1 MTHDQF
7 AAFSAFRDK
16 FRAQVA
22 AWSADAGLMEALASL
37 QKQAADADGVPAYPL
52 ETPIV
57 YNTALDAI
65 TEDDDI
71 RLIVIGD
78 NPGKSEQLAT
88 NRKYLVGQ
96 AGKIAEG
103 FFRRNPELGID
114 FRKNAIIL
122 NKTPLHT
129 AKTRELAMFADKA
142 SSASKAGG
150 VNKANVA
157 PSAGGATQ
165 ADAADKAGDD
175 KQADAAY
182 KATGP
187 SAFKASSNKQAA
199 LVDKAGVAANDQ
211 SVVDASRE
219 PSFSQKQR
227 LATLLDET
235 QRFMARET
243 AALQKALDTPQSPCA
258 IWLVG
263 YAELKP
269 RGLFTTYRDILA
281 DEYRARPE
289 SELYVYQHFSMNCF
303 TTDLKKRAD
312 PERSLAENLRVI
324 GCEHRKEIFGF

>member
-7 AAFSAFRDK
+7 TAFSAFRER

-22 AWSADAGLMEALASL
+22 AWSADAGLMEALALL
-37 QKQAADADGVPAYPL
+37 QEQAADADGVPVYPL

-78 NPGKSEQLAT
+78 NPGKSEQLTT

-114 FRKNAIIL
+114 FRRNAIIL

-129 AKTRELAMFADKA
+129 AKTRELVMLCK
-142 SSASKAGG
+142 K
-150 VNKANVA
+150 
-157 PSAGGATQ
+157 PEI
-165 ADAADKAGDD
+165 AA
-175 KQADAAY
+175 
-182 KATGP
+182 
-187 SAFKASSNKQAA
+187 
-199 LVDKAGVAANDQ
+199 
-211 SVVDASRE
+211 
-219 PSFSQKQR
+219 
-227 LATLLDET
+227 LLDET

-243 AALQKALDTPQSPCA
+243 AALQKALDTPESPCA

-269 RGLFTTYRDILA
+269 RGLFTTYRDVLT
-281 DEYRARPE
+281 DEYRTQPE
-289 SELYVYQHFSMNCF
+289 SSLFVYQHFSMNCF
-303 TTDLKKRAD
+303 TTDLKKHAD
-312 PERSLAENLRVI
+312 PALSLAENLRVI
-324 GCEHRKEIFGF
+324 GINHRKEIFGF

>member
-7 AAFSAFRDK
+7 TAFSAFRER
-16 FRAQVA
+16 FRAHVT
-22 AWSADAGLMEALASL
+22 AWSSDADLMNALASL
-37 QKQAADADGVPAYPL
+37 QKEAAKADSVPDYPI

-57 YNTALDAI
+57 YNTALDEI
-65 TEDDDI
+65 TESDDI
-71 RLIVIGD
+71 RIIVIGD
-78 NPGKSEQLAT
+78 NPGKNEQLTT

-129 AKTRELAMFADKA
+129 AKTKELAMFADKVSDA
-142 SSASKAGG
+142 YKAGG
-150 VNKANVA
+150 DSKTADA
-157 PSAGGATQ
+157 FKTGGAT
-165 ADAADKAGDD
+165 
-175 KQADAAY
+175 
-182 KATGP
+182 
-187 SAFKASSNKQAA
+187 
-199 LVDKAGVAANDQ
+199 NDQ
-211 SVVDASRE
+211 SVANSAVSI
-219 PSFSQKQR
+219 SQR
-227 LATLLDET
+227 IAALFDET

-243 AALQKALDTPQSPCA
+243 AALQKALDTPESPCA

-269 RGLFTTYRDILA
+269 RGLFTMYRDILA

-289 SELYVYQHFSMNCF
+289 NNLYVYQHFSMNCF

-312 PERSLAENLRVI
+312 PALSLAENLRVI

>member
-7 AAFSAFRDK
+7 TAFSAFRER
-16 FRAQVA
+16 FRTQVA
-22 AWSADAGLMEALASL
+22 AWSSDADLMNALASL
-37 QKQAADADGVPAYPL
+37 QKEAAKADGVPDYPI

-57 YNTALDAI
+57 YNTALDEI
-65 TEDDDI
+65 TESDDI
-71 RLIVIGD
+71 RIIVIGD

-129 AKTRELAMFADKA
+129 AKTRELAMLAEKA
-142 SSASKAGG
+142 EPASKAG
-150 VNKANVA
+150 
-157 PSAGGATQ
+157 S
-165 ADAADKAGDD
+165 D
-175 KQADAAY
+175 KQAYSAD

-187 SAFKASSNKQAA
+187 SAFKASSNNQTAS
-199 LVDKAGVAANDQ
+199 VDKAGGAANDQ
-211 SVVDASRE
+211 SVADASRE
-219 PSFSQKQR
+219 PSISQKQR
-227 LATLLDET
+227 LAALLDET
-235 QRFMARET
+235 QRFMAHET
-243 AALQKALDTPQSPCA
+243 AALQKALDTPESPCA

-281 DEYRARPE
+281 DEYHAQPE
-289 SELYVYQHFSMNCF
+289 SNLFVYQHFSMNCF

-312 PERSLAENLRVI
+312 SKLSLAENLQAI
-324 GCEHRKEIFGF
+324 GHEHRKEIIGF

>member
-78 NPGKSEQLAT
+78 NPGKSEQLTT

-114 FRKNAIIL
+114 FRRNAIIL

-129 AKTRELAMFADKA
+129 AKTRELAMFVDKP
-142 SSASKAGG
+142 SSASKTL
-150 VNKANVA
+150 
-157 PSAGGATQ
+157 GAKQ
-165 ADAADKAGDD
+165 ADIADKAGDD

-182 KATGP
+182 KAGGAAYDRSVVSAAP
-187 SAFKASSNKQAA
+187 SAAQRIAA
-199 LVDKAGVAANDQ
+199 
-211 SVVDASRE
+211 
-219 PSFSQKQR
+219 
-227 LATLLDET
+227 LLDET

-243 AALQKALDTPQSPCA
+243 AALQKALDTPESPCA

-269 RGLFTTYRDILA
+269 RGLFTTYRDVLT
-281 DEYRARPE
+281 DEYRTQPE
-289 SELYVYQHFSMNCF
+289 SSLFVYQHFSMNCF
-303 TTDLKKRAD
+303 TTDLKKHAD
-312 PERSLAENLRVI
+312 PALSLAENLRII
-324 GCEHRKEIFGF
+324 GRKHRKEIFGF

>member
-7 AAFSAFRDK
+7 TAFSAFRER

-22 AWSADAGLMEALASL
+22 AWSSDADLMNALASL
-37 QKQAADADGVPAYPL
+37 QKEAAKADGVPDYPI

-57 YNTALDAI
+57 YNTALDEI
-65 TEDDDI
+65 SESDDI
-71 RLIVIGD
+71 RIIVIGD

-103 FFRRNPELGID
+103 FFRRNHELGID

-129 AKTRELAMFADKA
+129 AKTKELAMFEKHAF
-142 SSASKAGG
+142 KAGSY
-150 VNKANVA
+150 NKTA
-157 PSAGGATQ
+157 
-165 ADAADKAGDD
+165 
-175 KQADAAY
+175 
-182 KATGP
+182 
-187 SAFKASSNKQAA
+187 SAFKAVNAA
-199 LVDKAGVAANDQ
+199 YDQ
-211 SVVDASRE
+211 SVA
-219 PSFSQKQR
+219 
-227 LATLLDET
+227 ALLDET

-289 SELYVYQHFSMNCF
+289 SNLYVYQHFSMNCF

-312 PERSLAENLRVI
+312 PALSLAENLRVI

>member
-7 AAFSAFRDK
+7 TAFSAFRER

-22 AWSADAGLMEALASL
+22 AWSADAALMDALASL
-37 QKQAADADGVPAYPL
+37 QKEAAKADGVPNYPI

-57 YNTALDAI
+57 YNTALDTI
-65 TEDDDI
+65 TENDDI
-71 RLIVIGD
+71 RIIVIGD

-114 FRKNAIIL
+114 FRCNAIIL

-150 VNKANVA
+150 
-157 PSAGGATQ
+157 
-165 ADAADKAGDD
+165 
-175 KQADAAY
+175 AAY
-182 KATGP
+182 ERSFV
-187 SAFKASSNKQAA
+187 SA
-199 LVDKAGVAANDQ
+199 
-211 SVVDASRE
+211 E
-219 PSFSQKQR
+219 PAVTHR
-227 LATLLDET
+227 ITALLDET
-235 QRFMARET
+235 QKFMARET

-312 PERSLAENLRVI
+312 PALSLAENLRVI

>member
-1 MTHDQF
+1 MTSTQF
-7 AAFSAFRDK
+7 AAFSAFRDR

-22 AWSADAGLMEALASL
+22 AWSEDAMLMNALSQL
-37 QKQAADADGVPAYPL
+37 QEQAAAADGVPAYPI

-65 TEDDDI
+65 TEADDI
-71 RLIVIGD
+71 RIIVIGD

-129 AKTRELAMFADKA
+129 AKTRELAMFVDKS
-142 SSASKAGG
+142 SSASKAAIA
-150 VNKANVA
+150 NKATIA
-157 PSAGGATQ
+157 PKALGATQ

-182 KATGP
+182 KAGG
-187 SAFKASSNKQAA
+187 AA
-199 LVDKAGVAANDQ
+199 YER
-211 SVVDASRE
+211 SVVSDA
-219 PSFSQKQR
+219 PSVAQR
-227 LATLLDET
+227 LAALLDET

-281 DEYRARPE
+281 DEYRAQPE
-289 SELYVYQHFSMNCF
+289 SNLYVYQHFSMNCF

-312 PERSLAENLRVI
+312 PALSLAENLRVI

>member
-7 AAFSAFRDK
+7 TAFSAFRER

-22 AWSADAGLMEALASL
+22 AWSADVELMNALASL
-37 QKQAADADGVPAYPL
+37 QKEAAKADSVPDYPI

-57 YNTALDAI
+57 YNTALDEI
-65 TEDDDI
+65 TESDDVRI
-71 RLIVIGD
+71 IVIGD
-78 NPGKSEQLAT
+78 NPGKNEQLTT

-122 NKTPLHT
+122 NKTPVHT
-129 AKTRELAMFADKA
+129 AKTKELAMFVDKA
-142 SSASKAGG
+142 SDAYKAGG
-150 VNKANVA
+150 DNKA
-157 PSAGGATQ
+157 G
-165 ADAADKAGDD
+165 
-175 KQADAAY
+175 
-182 KATGP
+182 
-187 SAFKASSNKQAA
+187 SAFKA
-199 LVDKAGVAANDQ
+199 GGTANDQ
-211 SVVDASRE
+211 SVAVTSRE
-219 PSFSQKQR
+219 LSFSQKQTTQR
-227 LATLLDET
+227 IAALLDET

-243 AALQKALDTPQSPCA
+243 ATLQKALDTPESPCA

-289 SELYVYQHFSMNCF
+289 SGLYVYQHFSMNCF

-312 PERSLAENLRVI
+312 PALSLAENLRAI
-324 GCEHRKEIFGF
+324 GCGHRKEIFGF

>member
-7 AAFSAFRDK
+7 TAFSAFRDK

-22 AWSADAGLMEALASL
+22 AWSADARLMETLALL

-114 FRKNAIIL
+114 FRRNAIIL

-129 AKTRELAMFADKA
+129 AKTRELAMFTNKAVAAFKAERGVQAVSAGKATGFAMSADKA
-142 SSASKAGG
+142 QSGGQASS
-150 VNKANVA
+150 
-157 PSAGGATQ
+157 T
-165 ADAADKAGDD
+165 DKAVGAATDWSLVSIP
-175 KQADAAY
+175 ADTFPRIAA
-182 KATGP
+182 
-187 SAFKASSNKQAA
+187 
-199 LVDKAGVAANDQ
+199 
-211 SVVDASRE
+211 
-219 PSFSQKQR
+219 
-227 LATLLDET
+227 LLDET

-243 AALQKALDTPQSPCA
+243 ATLQKALDTPVSPCA

-263 YAELKP
+263 YAELKL

-289 SELYVYQHFSMNCF
+289 SNLYVYQHFSMNCF
-303 TTDLKKRAD
+303 TTDLKKHAD
-312 PERSLAENLRVI
+312 PALSLAENLRII
-324 GCEHRKEIFGF
+324 GRKHRKEIFGF

>member
-7 AAFSAFRDK
+7 TAFSAFRER

-22 AWSADAGLMEALASL
+22 AWSSDAELMNTLASL
-37 QKQAADADGVPAYPL
+37 QKEGAKADSVPDYPI

-57 YNTALDAI
+57 YNTALDEI
-65 TEDDDI
+65 TESDDI
-71 RLIVIGD
+71 RIIVIGD

-96 AGKIAEG
+96 AGKIAES

-129 AKTRELAMFADKA
+129 AKTKELAMFVEKTGGDN
-142 SSASKAGG
+142 KAG
-150 VNKANVA
+150 
-157 PSAGGATQ
+157 
-165 ADAADKAGDD
+165 
-175 KQADAAY
+175 
-182 KATGP
+182 
-187 SAFKASSNKQAA
+187 SAFKAT
-199 LVDKAGVAANDQ
+199 GTANDQ
-211 SVVDASRE
+211 SVA
-219 PSFSQKQR
+219 
-227 LATLLDET
+227 ALLDET

-243 AALQKALDTPQSPCA
+243 AALQKALNTPESPCA

-269 RGLFTTYRDILA
+269 RGLFTTYRDILV
-281 DEYRARPE
+281 DEYRTRPE
-289 SELYVYQHFSMNCF
+289 SNLYVYQHFSMNCF

-312 PERSLAENLRVI
+312 PALSLAENLRVI

>member
-1 MTHDQF
+1 MTPDQF
-7 AAFSAFRDK
+7 TAFSAFRER

-22 AWSADAGLMEALASL
+22 AWSADAALMDALASL
-37 QKQAADADGVPAYPL
+37 QKEAAKADGVPDYPI

-57 YNTALDAI
+57 YNTALDEI
-65 TEDDDI
+65 TENDDI
-71 RLIVIGD
+71 RIIVIGD

-129 AKTRELAMFADKA
+129 AKTRELAMFVDKA

-157 PSAGGATQ
+157 PRTRGATQ
-165 ADAADKAGDD
+165 ADAALKAPVAM
-175 KQADAAY
+175 QADAA
-182 KATGP
+182 
-187 SAFKASSNKQAA
+187 
-199 LVDKAGVAANDQ
+199 DKAASDKQTDAVSRALGAAYER
-211 SVVDASRE
+211 SVVSAA
-219 PSFSQKQR
+219 PSVAHR
-227 LATLLDET
+227 IAALLDET
-235 QRFMARET
+235 QQFMARET

-289 SELYVYQHFSMNCF
+289 SELYVFQHFSMNCF

-312 PERSLAENLRVI
+312 PDRSLAENLRVI

>member
-37 QKQAADADGVPAYPL
+37 QKQAADSDGVPAYPL

-114 FRKNAIIL
+114 FRRNAIIL

-129 AKTRELAMFADKA
+129 AKTRELAMFA
-142 SSASKAGG
+142 
-150 VNKANVA
+150 NKAVA
-157 PSAGGATQ
+157 AVKAERGGQ
-165 ADAADKAGDD
+165 AV
-175 KQADAAY
+175 
-182 KATGP
+182 
-187 SAFKASSNKQAA
+187 SAFKAQAGKQASSTDKTVDTA
-199 LVDKAGVAANDQ
+199 TDWSLVSIPTDTFPRIAA
-211 SVVDASRE
+211 
-219 PSFSQKQR
+219 
-227 LATLLDET
+227 LLDET

-243 AALQKALDTPQSPCA
+243 AALQKALDTPESPCA

-269 RGLFTTYRDILA
+269 RGLFTTYRDVLTN
-281 DEYRARPE
+281 EYRTQPE
-289 SELYVYQHFSMNCF
+289 SSLFVYQHFSMNCF
-303 TTDLKKRAD
+303 TTDLKKHVD
-312 PERSLAENLRVI
+312 PALSLAENLRVI
-324 GCEHRKEIFGF
+324 GINHRKEIFGF